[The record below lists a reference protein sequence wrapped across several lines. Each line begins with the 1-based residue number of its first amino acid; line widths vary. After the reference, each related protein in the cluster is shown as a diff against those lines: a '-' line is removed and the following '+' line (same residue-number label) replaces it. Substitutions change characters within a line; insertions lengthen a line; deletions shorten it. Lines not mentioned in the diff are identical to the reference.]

1 MHHGSPPEPV
11 RRKCSRRTC
20 EPATEVGHGRQVEA
34 SRRWATVTARR
45 CQAGRSEP
53 NVAGRELGGRE
64 REKRMARGRTSL
76 IARELARDG
85 PWGKDSERRDNRGLT
100 GSKGEGEAPQPA
112 EPQGSRFARESAD
125 RRPLRHPASL
135 QANSVTGHRS
145 NDRTDASGPRF
156 EPRPEARCV
165 SRASRLVS
173 QDLVGATTHASR
185 RFLRRRCLAGARRK
199 LADVCRC
206 LRA

>member
-1 MHHGSPPEPV
+1 MLAADLRASDRGGPWTTGRGIAALGDGHSEEMPGGAE
-11 RRKCSRRTC
+11 RAECGWERTW
-20 EPATEVGHGRQVEA
+20 RQ
-34 SRRWATVTARR
+34 
-45 CQAGRSEP
+45 
-53 NVAGRELGGRE
+53 REG
-64 REKRMARGRTSL
+64 EKRGRKSL

-85 PWGKDSERRDNRGLT
+85 PWGKDSERRDNKGLT

-112 EPQGSRFARESAD
+112 EPPGSRFARESAD

-145 NDRTDASGPRF
+145 NDRMDASGPRF